1 MTGTAVASID
11 TIVAIIRQLDGV
23 GEVIRATVEEQGSA
37 AMEITHNA
45 AEAAKGAQ
53 EVAQAVIGVSGAVT
67 ETDQLSQTVR
77 RNADELARTLDTSV
91 GEFLTS
97 ARQAV

>member
-23 GEVIRATVEEQGSA
+23 GEGIRATVEEQGSA

-53 EVAQAVIGVSGAVT
+53 AVIGVSGAVT
-67 ETDQLSQTVR
+67 ETDQLSQTMR
-77 RNADELARTLDTSV
+77 RNADELAGTLDTSV